1 MNQENMTIM
10 IKSMKNVLLY
20 VVGTLLLVSIPVTVF
35 FVGKNQELRQKAAPA
50 TTLAITPA
58 SVSLKAGETTV
69 LTIEINTA
77 ENRVATAKLSLTYD
91 MTKLEAQ
98 SITNGPLAPRIL
110 SPGVVAP
117 GMATITVGAENTAK
131 PISGRGGVALL
142 RIKGLDSAQGPAS
155 VQFTADTQA
164 AGIGEQPVNVLI
176 GSTGATVTIQGTQ
189 LGLTGMGGPPASLSG
204 TLTPTPTSTP
214 AAGTPTPTQIKE
226 SSASATLSVSVSEN
240 ASNSARPIIKGK
252 GIPGSTITIVVHSN
266 GSITDTVTVDAN
278 GNWQYVP
285 NTDLTAGDHTVVVTG
300 ETAAGVPTT
309 SNSTFIVSGTGGS
322 PEEEAT
328 LSAMPE
334 SGSMEAVWQL
344 ILAAGS
350 LIFLGISFPWFIKR
364 L

>member
-10 IKSMKNVLLY
+10 IESMKNVLLY

-69 LTIEINTA
+69 LTIEIDTA

-91 MTKLEAQ
+91 TTKLEAQ

-117 GMATITVGAENTAK
+117 GMAAITVGAENTAK
-131 PISGRGGVALL
+131 PISGRGGIALL

-155 VQFTADTQA
+155 VQFAADTQA

-204 TLTPTPTSTP
+204 TLTPTPSTP
-214 AAGTPTPTQIKE
+214 VAGTPTPTQMKE
-226 SSASATLSVSVSEN
+226 SSVSAMLSVSVSEN

-252 GIPGSTITIVVHSN
+252 GIPGSTITIIVHSN

-300 ETAAGVPTT
+300 ETAAGVPAS
-309 SNSTFIVSGTGGS
+309 SNSTFTVSGTGGS

-350 LIFLGISFPWFIKR
+350 LIFLGIYFPWFNKR